1 METTV
6 FTFGRMNPPT
16 VGHEKLVSKVKQ
28 VAKRLGA
35 EPHVF
40 LSHSQNSKK
49 DPLNYNQKFKYARQ
63 AFGNVVYQSN
73 ARTVI
78 QIMQELEKMNHKD
91 VVMVVGSDRVQEF
104 RVLLNKYNG
113 KDYTFDSIKVVSA
126 GDRDPDAEGVS
137 GMSASKMRAA
147 VSAGAQATFMSGVP
161 SKLSKQSA
169 ARMYSDLRSAMNI
182 KEDFD
187 DFDWELWAETVDIE
201 NVEIID
207 EAVMSY
213 AQRIKRARNMKRL
226 APRFKNLR
234 RIKKFRM
241 ADKDRLMK
249 RARKQA
255 IGMFRKKVAGEKGE
269 HYAQLSTSAKISI
282 DKMVQHKGPAITKLA
297 QRLLPKVRKAEMER
311 LRSARKPT
319 NEQLEEGNKAQLG
332 IPANA
337 TNAQLRKIRSSDSSS
352 KQQKQR
358 AHWLLNMR
366 KEENESLDEKCWDGY
381 KAVGGKIKNG
391 KMVPNC
397 VPEDKSSVPQDQ
409 DIKDRKGTQPKKYF
423 KDLSKSTKAA
433 RDAHFKKHADKD
445 DSDPSNY
452 KPAPGDR
459 SAETKPSVHTKKYK
473 KMFGEAVTVGG
484 KTYQDLELCGDAVKL
499 FKRDIVDDS
508 LEKGKV
514 EAAIRAVDNY
524 LSIERKALKNKNAT
538 PADMDRFKKL
548 QAVARQKISAAGLK
562 GHNYHDLHL
571 RTMEDLAKK
580 LDESNGQTDDVADIV
595 PDRIRISMISSSKK
609 RLLNDKFEKMNEQ
622 DIAAR
627 VTGPSTKQTAQRHSD
642 EKQRLKDKQSRERE
656 ALKNRQDGQKNRAQI
671 RDIRKESLDEMFESM
686 QRSQQKASSSIA
698 PGNDYALEEKA
709 IDALK
714 KKAEKSGMS
723 YGTLKKVYDRG
734 MAAWKSGHRPGTTP
748 QQWAFAR
755 VNSFVTKSKGTWG
768 GADKDL
774 ASKVRKESLDE
785 SFQMQVQQP
794 SGYGQIVTA
803 KEAGIEI
810 QAGFALHPSVTEE
823 GGAGEFGTNK
833 LKKKYKKDT
842 PGEERE
848 EIDDD

>member
-1 METTV
+1 MEKTV
-6 FTFGRMNPPT
+6 FTFGRLNPPT
-16 VGHEKLVSKVKQ
+16 VGHEKLVDKVKQ
-28 VAKRLGA
+28 VAKRLNA

-63 AFGNVVYQSN
+63 AFGDIVTKSN

-91 VVMVVGSDRVQEF
+91 VVMIVGSDRVQEF
-104 RVLLNKYNG
+104 RTLLNKYNG
-113 KDYTFDSIKVVSA
+113 KDFNFNSIKVVSA
-126 GDRDPDAEGVS
+126 GERDPDAEGVS

-147 VSAGAQATFMSGVP
+147 VSAGDQASFMKGVP
-161 SKLSKQSA
+161 SKLPKQSA

-182 KEDFD
+182 TEDFN
-187 DFDWELWAETVDIE
+187 DFDWELWAETVDIDNIPDE
-201 NVEIID
+201 ELL
-207 EAVMSY
+207 EAVLSF

-226 APRFKNLR
+226 APRMKNLR

-241 ADKDRLMK
+241 ADKNILMK
-249 RARKQA
+249 RAKKQA
-255 IGMFRKKVAGEKGE
+255 IKMFRKRVAGEKGE
-269 HYAQLSTSAKISI
+269 HYASLSTAAKISI

-297 QRLLPKVRKAEMER
+297 QRLLPKIRKAEMER
-311 LRSARKPT
+311 LRSARKST
-319 NEQLEEGNKAQLG
+319 NESLEEGNKAQLG

-352 KQQKQR
+352 KEQKQR

-366 KEENESLDEKCWDGY
+366 KEEV
-381 KAVGGKIKNG
+381 A
-391 KMVPNC
+391 
-397 VPEDKSSVPQDQ
+397 QDQ
-409 DIKDRKGTQPKKYF
+409 DIKDREGTQPKKYF

-433 RDAHFKKHADKD
+433 RDAHFKKYAKKD

-452 KPAPGDR
+452 KPAPGDK
-459 SAETKPSVHTKKYK
+459 SAKTKPSVHTKNYK
-473 KMFGEAVTVGG
+473 KMYG
-484 KTYQDLELCGDAVKL
+484 
-499 FKRDIVDDS
+499 
-508 LEKGKV
+508 
-514 EAAIRAVDNY
+514 
-524 LSIERKALKNKNAT
+524 
-538 PADMDRFKKL
+538 
-548 QAVARQKISAAGLK
+548 
-562 GHNYHDLHL
+562 
-571 RTMEDLAKK
+571 
-580 LDESNGQTDDVADIV
+580 ESNGQTDDVADIA
-595 PDRIRISMISSSKK
+595 PDRVRVSMISSSKK
-609 RLLNDKFEKMNEQ
+609 RLLNDKFEKMAEQ

-627 VTGPSTKQTAQRHSD
+627 VSGPSTKQTAQRHSD
-642 EKQRLKDKQSRERE
+642 ERQRLKDKQTRERE
-656 ALKNRQDGQKNRAQI
+656 TLKNRQAGQKDRAQI
-671 RDIRKESLDEMFESM
+671 RDIRKESLDEMFEAM
-686 QRSQQKASSSIA
+686 QRRQQKASSSIVSRD
-698 PGNDYALEEKA
+698 NYALDEKQ

-714 KKAEKSGMS
+714 KKAEKSGIS

-785 SFQMQVQQP
+785 SFQMPVQQP
-794 SGYGQIVTA
+794 AGYGQIVTA

-810 QAGFALHPSVTEE
+810 QGGFALHPSVTEE
-823 GGAGEFGTNK
+823 GGAGEYGTDK

-842 PGEERE
+842 PGEEQE
-848 EIDDD
+848 EKNDDEI